1 LTTIQRRPLGLA
13 YVEAAR
19 DRLERNVSVATLVT
33 TAIAVAIVLG
43 VAVRAFHIFSSDFPL
58 NDGGMFF
65 AMARDLQDN
74 GYRLPEYTS
83 YNSGDI
89 PFTYPPLGFYAAAL
103 LDDLTPLGMFD
114 VFRVLPLVA
123 TSLTIPAFYLLARS
137 MLTSRVALIASVLA
151 FALIPRS
158 FMWLLMGGGVTRSLG
173 FLFAILA
180 LYFVHRLYAKQ
191 DRSAL
196 PWAIGLSAL
205 TVLSHLETGWFLA
218 FSIAVFFL
226 GFGRSRRGVIDSVI
240 LATGTLV
247 ATSVWW
253 VQILATHGLEPIT
266 TVSGAGGSIF
276 SGGEA
281 TRGAYLGLLRMISTS
296 EPLFPLIGV
305 LAVFGGLA
313 LIGRRQYFL
322 PLWWASIILLDV
334 RAFPTF
340 TSVPVAMM
348 AGICVS
354 EVLLPMLDGRQPPR
368 ERTTSTPVLRL
379 QFGPQTAVLGALVVF
394 AVVSATLRT
403 NGLGGEAPNLRGLS
417 DQELTA
423 LEWVDDETP
432 SGSSFLIIPDSAWE
446 TAKTAEWFPI
456 LADRYSIATVQG
468 TEWLAGGGFDRARD
482 IYDDAYS
489 CGFQTT
495 DCLGELVEENEVDF
509 NYVYIRKGDLGQC
522 CTTLLDSLTR
532 DEDYELV
539 YAGDGAT
546 IYLKHDEDQPTVLAP
561 EE

>member
-1 LTTIQRRPLGLA
+1 
-13 YVEAAR
+13 VEAAR

-33 TAIAVAIVLG
+33 AALGVAIVIG
-43 VAVRAFHIFSSDFPL
+43 VAVRAFHVLSSDFPL
-58 NDGGMFF
+58 NDGGMFY
-65 AMARDLQDN
+65 AMARDLQEN
-74 GYRLPEYTS
+74 GYRLPEFTS

-89 PFTYPPLGFYAAAL
+89 PFTYPPLGFYASAL
-103 LDDLTPLGMFD
+103 LDDLTPLSMFD

-137 MLTSRVALIASVLA
+137 MLTSRVALVASVLA

-180 LYFVHRLYAKQ
+180 LYFVHKLYAKQ

-218 FSIAVFFL
+218 FSIGVFFL
-226 GFGRSRRGVIDSVI
+226 AFGRRRQGVIDSVI
-240 LATGTLV
+240 LATGTLA
-247 ATSVWW
+247 ATSIWW
-253 VQILATHGLEPIT
+253 IQILAMHGFEPIT

-281 TRGAYLGLLRMISTS
+281 TRGAYLGLLRVVSTS

-305 LAVFGGLA
+305 LAAFGGLA

-340 TSVPVAMM
+340 TVVPVAMM

-354 EVLLPMLDGRQPPR
+354 EVLLPMLEGRQPR
-368 ERTTSTPVLRL
+368 QERTTSTPTLRL
-379 QFGPQTAVLGALVVF
+379 RFGPQTAVLGAFVVF
-394 AVVSATLRT
+394 AVVSAMLRT

-417 DQELTA
+417 DAEQTA
-423 LEWVDDETP
+423 LEWVREETP
-432 SGSSFLIIPDSAWE
+432 SNSTFLVVPDSAWE

-456 LADRYSIATVQG
+456 LADRYSITTVQG
-468 TEWLAGGGFDRARD
+468 TEWLSDGGFDRARD
-482 IYDDAYS
+482 IYDDAYG
-489 CGFQTT
+489 CGYQTT
-495 DCLGELVEENEVDF
+495 DCLDELVEENAVDF

-522 CTTLLDSLTR
+522 CTTLLDSLTL
-532 DEDYELV
+532 DEDYRLV
-539 YAGDGAT
+539 YAGEGAT
-546 IYLKHDEDQPTVLAP
+546 IYLKQDDGEPAVLAP